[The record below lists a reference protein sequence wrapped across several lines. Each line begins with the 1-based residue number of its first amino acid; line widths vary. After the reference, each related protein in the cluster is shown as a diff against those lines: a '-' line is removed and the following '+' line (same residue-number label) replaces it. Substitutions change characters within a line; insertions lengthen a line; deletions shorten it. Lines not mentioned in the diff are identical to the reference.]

1 MNAQRNSSDKPLLV
15 LRADRLL
22 SKEQR
27 EHLAPFLEKLASQLG
42 AVAVLEEPGMS
53 VSLQPNP
60 QVLLDAMVD
69 AMVELTESNKQVTR
83 SILML
88 ASAVREQAA
97 AIEALLMDEGLSDDG
112 EGFTTLDGR

>member
-1 MNAQRNSSDKPLLV
+1 MKEQSNFSDKPLLV

-53 VSLQPNP
+53 VSLQPN
-60 QVLLDAMVD
+60 QQALLNAIF
-69 AMVELTESNKQVTR
+69 ELTESNKQVTR

-97 AIEALLMDEGLSDDG
+97 AVEALLMDEGMSDD

>member
-1 MNAQRNSSDKPLLV
+1 MKEQSNFFDKPLLV

-42 AVAVLEEPGMS
+42 AVAVLEEPGIS
-53 VSLQPNP
+53 VSLQPN
-60 QVLLDAMVD
+60 QQALLNAIL
-69 AMVELTESNKQVTR
+69 ELTESNKQVTR

-97 AIEALLMDEGLSDDG
+97 AVEALLMDEGMSDD

>member
-1 MNAQRNSSDKPLLV
+1 MKEQKNSSDKPLLV

-27 EHLAPFLEKLASQLG
+27 EQLAPSLESLASQLG
-42 AVAVLEEPGMS
+42 AVVVFEEPGMS
-53 VSLQPNP
+53 VSLHPNP
-60 QVLLDAMVD
+60 QALLDAIH
-69 AMVELTESNKQVTR
+69 ELIESNKQVTR

-97 AIEALLMDEGLSDDG
+97 AVEALLMDEGMSDDD

>member
-1 MNAQRNSSDKPLLV
+1 MQGSHVNEQNNSSDKPLLV

-22 SKEQR
+22 SKGQR
-27 EHLAPFLEKLASQLG
+27 EQLAPFLEKLASQLG

-60 QVLLDAMVD
+60 QALLDAM
-69 AMVELTESNKQVTR
+69 AELTESNKQVTR

-97 AIEALLMDEGLSDDG
+97 AIEA
-112 EGFTTLDGR
+112 

>member
-1 MNAQRNSSDKPLLV
+1 MKEQKDSSDKPLLV

-27 EHLAPFLEKLASQLG
+27 EQLALSLERLASQLG

-53 VSLQPNP
+53 VSLRPTP
-60 QVLLDAMVD
+60 QALLDAIL
-69 AMVELTESNKQVTR
+69 ELTESNKQVTR

-88 ASAVREQAA
+88 ASSVREQAA
-97 AIEALLMDEGLSDDG
+97 AIEAMMLDEGLSDDG